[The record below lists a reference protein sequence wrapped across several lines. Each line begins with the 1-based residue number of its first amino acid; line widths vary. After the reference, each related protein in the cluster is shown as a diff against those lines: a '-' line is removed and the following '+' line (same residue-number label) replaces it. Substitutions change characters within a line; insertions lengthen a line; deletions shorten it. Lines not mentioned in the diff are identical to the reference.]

1 MHALPRVAQCLT
13 IAGDIDYVV
22 VIRSRDVAHY
32 QEFARQVFA
41 TAPGIRS
48 YTSEIVLAVSK
59 WSRWGR
65 STVTPDCARSGMF
78 LSPTKRRGSRSLMI
92 YLNMRGG
99 RLPND
104 RPRSGRNAGGAG

>member
-1 MHALPRVAQCLT
+1 MFSKSVFSVSLPSQHALPRVAQCLT

-59 WSRWGR
+59 WTSE
-65 STVTPDCARSGMF
+65 VPVEE
-78 LSPTKRRGSRSLMI
+78 
-92 YLNMRGG
+92 Y
-99 RLPND
+99 
-104 RPRSGRNAGGAG
+104 